1 MARPTVIDLTLFISS
16 LLDRV
21 QDWQTIPDLGSDYF
35 SILFNIVATTSSAI
49 NSKNTL
55 LGRYNTKKA
64 N

>member
-1 MARPTVIDLTLFISS
+1 MARPTVIDLTLSTSS

-35 SILFNIVATTSSAI
+35 GILFNIVATTSSAI